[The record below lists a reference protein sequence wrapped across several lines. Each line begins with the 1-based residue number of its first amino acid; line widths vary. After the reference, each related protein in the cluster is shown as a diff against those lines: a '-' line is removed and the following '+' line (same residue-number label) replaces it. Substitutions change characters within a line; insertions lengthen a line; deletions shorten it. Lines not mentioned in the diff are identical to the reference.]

1 MTEQSDP
8 RHRISRKGWIQ
19 VDFNQAIW
27 VPCPPA
33 FAPGVDREKWA
44 AGYARA
50 CWVASGL
57 KHGKRQISALAQSFA
72 HIHQSAYSTLPCHL
86 ALIHVRDP
94 RAVPLL
100 VCFGVWPAESDR
112 QAQIRSLAGADGDGA
127 MEPPIVT
134 DFPTEKLGD
143 GLKIMSYFRDHGT
156 VTASL
161 SYAWRSEEFET
172 AVRLFTACPDLGRLQ
187 GALDDLDDLARAIT
201 VIPRS
206 G

>member
-1 MTEQSDP
+1 MTEQDDP

-100 VCFGVWPAESDR
+100 VCFGVWPAESGR
-112 QAQIRSLAGADGDGA
+112 QAQIRSLAGADEEGA

-134 DFPTEKLGD
+134 EFTTENLGQ
-143 GLKIMSYFRDHGT
+143 GLKVMSYFREKGT

-206 G
+206 A